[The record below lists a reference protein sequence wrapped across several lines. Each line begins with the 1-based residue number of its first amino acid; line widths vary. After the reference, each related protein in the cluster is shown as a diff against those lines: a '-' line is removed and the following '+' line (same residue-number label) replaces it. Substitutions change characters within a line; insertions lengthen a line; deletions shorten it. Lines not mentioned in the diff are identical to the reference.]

1 MNKNSH
7 YFLKCFIIISL
18 FTCFNNAFAQKTN
31 KELIQLINQKNI
43 SADDKFK
50 YLCNISQN
58 YSEFDSIKA
67 YAYAYKA
74 IGFARELKSLNKEII
89 AYDYLALVAGKNDNV
104 YKQIEIANQCFLLA
118 KNSKNE
124 EILAYCN
131 FLTARKNHIIDDK
144 GKYAFYML
152 KSLAYF
158 EKEKKR
164 YDKLV
169 INYRS
174 LATYFLLNNNIPSLK
189 KYSEKALKLGNE
201 SNNDIHKAKGLGA
214 WAAYLVYEAEQD
226 PSKNKKLLDSAA
238 NCYLKSIKILE
249 SKKDYISIS
258 NRDYARGYIN
268 LASLYMYNLFDAKSA
283 EKTIDYLEKAESI
296 CLEYNN
302 NEALMAVYGI
312 KAKYYLNIKNTTEA
326 EKILK
331 KLEVYANTTSE
342 KKPEN
347 NYRVYN
353 LFMNLAAL
361 KNDFSAYKKYFELY
375 DKAAQDR
382 NFKENNVTLYNS
394 SVKFETIQKDKEIIA
409 LKELAD
415 ARKKANYALIA
426 MSILAF
432 LTLFFMYKTYRFR
445 QKTYAK
451 ANELLQ
457 KENDEAHLISKLNE
471 EEAVNA
477 MLELE
482 IANRERKMA
491 IQEKMLTEQQK
502 EKLQHELMTNN
513 LQLESKKTILKEI
526 QNKLTSIKSV
536 ESKQISKTINK
547 SIEVDEEFELLKS
560 SFESA
565 NPVFFSTLQE
575 KASQNLTKLDLK
587 YCGYI
592 KLGMSTKE
600 IANIMNIEPK
610 SMRMARYRIRQ
621 KLNLGK
627 EDDLD
632 DYVFSV

>member
-1 MNKNSH
+1 M
-7 YFLKCFIIISL
+7 FI
-18 FTCFNNAFAQKTN
+18 N
-31 KELIQLINQKNI
+31 
-43 SADDKFK
+43 
-50 YLCNISQN
+50 
-58 YSEFDSIKA
+58 
-67 YAYAYKA
+67 YKA
-74 IGFARELKSLNKEII
+74 E
-89 AYDYLALVAGKNDNV
+89 D
-104 YKQIEIANQCFLLA
+104 Q
-118 KNSKNE
+118 
-124 EILAYCN
+124 
-131 FLTARKNHIIDDK
+131 
-144 GKYAFYML
+144 
-152 KSLAYF
+152 
-158 EKEKKR
+158 
-164 YDKLV
+164 V
-169 INYRS
+169 I
-174 LATYFLLNNNIPSLK
+174 
-189 KYSEKALKLGNE
+189 
-201 SNNDIHKAKGLGA
+201 
-214 WAAYLVYEAEQD
+214 V
-226 PSKNKKLLDSAA
+226 NKKLLDSAS
-238 NCYLKSIKILE
+238 NCYLNAIKILE
-249 SKKDYISIS
+249 SKNHYMVTNS
-258 NRDYARGYIN
+258 RDYARSYIN
-268 LASLYMYNLFDAKSA
+268 LSSMYVEHFFDSKSIQILA
-283 EKTIDYLEKAESI
+283 YLKKAEDIS
-296 CLEYNN
+296 LNN
-302 NEALMAVYGI
+302 NNKAALMAIYGVRSNFYI
-312 KAKYYLNIKNTTEA
+312 KSKNTYEA
-326 EKILK
+326 ERTLKILEK
-331 KLEVYANTTSE
+331 YANSKSE
-342 KKPEN
+342 SNPI
-347 NYRVYN
+347 YRVRTYAS
-353 LFMNLAAL
+353 LMNLSKL
-361 KNDFSAYKKYFELY
+361 KNDFLAYQKYFSLY
-375 DKAAQDR
+375 EKARTDQHNKD
-382 NFKENNVTLYNS
+382 NNDAVYNA

-513 LQLESKKTILKEI
+513 LQLESKKSILKEI

-632 DYVFSV
+632 DFINSI